1 MPGPTS
7 STWGWGHE
15 SRFYAGED
23 TRQNAPKGLLSGP
36 EDPIEGMLL
45 AFDPELPQRV
55 KRAFK
60 QWNLILRD
68 YLRNETALRL
78 SVGEEAQTVAVQIA
92 DGLPRPLDSALSGC
106 EAEVWLLL
114 HRPPIEKAYEGLLA
128 VEGGWEKPLP
138 VWAPKLGDIPT
149 LNEVSRTREYLG
161 RLALLAQSLELLER
175 LKKINEDVLG
185 AYFSRA
191 PRPRIELYWMSIGLF
206 AATVGV
212 SPEALTVVVAAHELA
227 HAYTHLGRDIDNNR
241 WDTGAFARSDLALV
255 EGLAQFYT
263 QVICDQLKPRMPE
276 ARVAFDGLLALQTP
290 AYHAHKDW
298 AKDHRNA
305 GEIVRVSMIQARATG
320 VTAYADFEGV
330 LEAQGKSLSG
340 PAK

>member
-1 MPGPTS
+1 MTRDS
-7 STWGWGHE
+7 RSDKQQQAWGHE
-15 SRFYAGED
+15 SRFYASKD
-23 TRQNAPKGLLSGP
+23 TKQNGPGGLLWGS
-36 EDPIEGMLL
+36 EDAIKDMLL

-78 SVGEEAQTVAVQIA
+78 SVGEEAQTVAVQIT
-92 DGLPRPLDSALSGC
+92 DGLPRPLDSVLSGC

-114 HRPPIEKAYEGLLA
+114 HRPLIEKAHGGLLA
-128 VEGGWEKPLP
+128 IEGGWEKPLP
-138 VWAPKLGDIPT
+138 VWAPQLGDIPT
-149 LNEVSRTREYLG
+149 FDEVRRTGEYLG
-161 RLALLAQSLELLER
+161 RLALLAQSLEILER

-185 AYFSRA
+185 AYFFRA

-227 HAYTHLGRDIDNNR
+227 HAYTHLGRDIDNHP
-241 WDTGAFARSDLALV
+241 WDTEAFAESDLDVV

-263 QVICDQLKPRMPE
+263 QVICDHLAPRMPE
-276 ARVAFDGLLALQTP
+276 AKVAFGRLLELQPPPYTV
-290 AYHAHKDW
+290 HKEW
-298 AKDHRNA
+298 AKGRANA
-305 GEIVRVSMIQARATG
+305 KEIVRVSMIQARATG
-320 VTAYADFEGV
+320 LTAYADLQNV
-330 LEAQGKSLSG
+330 LESQGKSLSG
-340 PAK
+340 